1 MSLSATSLHFFNTS
15 RDDDSRDVV
24 VSLLAFCTT
33 GIAQTWGQG
42 LGSQRSYSEE
52 RLEALLNDPL

>member
-42 LGSQRSYSEE
+42 LGSQTKE
-52 RLEALLNDPL
+52 LQ